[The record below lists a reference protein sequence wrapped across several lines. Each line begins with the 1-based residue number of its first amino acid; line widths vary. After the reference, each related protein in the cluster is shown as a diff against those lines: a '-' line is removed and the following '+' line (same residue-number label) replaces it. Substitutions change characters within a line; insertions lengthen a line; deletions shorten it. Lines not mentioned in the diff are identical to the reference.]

1 MVNKTVRFVKKN
13 PLTIRFSKLDPNN
26 SMLVVFCD
34 AAFANL
40 KDGSSQCGF
49 IILIMSKTGKCC
61 TLSWQSRKIKR
72 VCKSTLAAES
82 WAMIEAIETCE
93 VIVVQLCESV
103 TDCKSLFDAIKTSNN
118 VEDKGLRI
126 PIACLR
132 QRVNNNEMTVKWIRT
147 KNQLADPFTKAGASS
162 TLLRAVL
169 SNGELDAE
177 LFNLVFN
184 Q

>member
-1 MVNKTVRFVKKN
+1 M
-13 PLTIRFSKLDPNN
+13 DPNN

-49 IILIMSKTGKCC
+49 IILIVSKTGKCC

-93 VIVVQLCESV
+93 LIVVQLCEMFQRDTYKVICV

-162 TLLRAVL
+162 TLLRAAL

-184 Q
+184 